1 MTQKLRLHDVI
12 EHPPCWAHPILDYAI
27 ISLGPALAYRTHVK
41 EPRWLQVYTKNLDR
55 HYWPIFR
62 SGYVRDA
69 EAWPADNVG
78 IANVLVSVDPLLQT
92 KVFTSDVLV
101 DMDVGWEQLFLLVC
115 RNKHLVIRSV
125 MRFACDESLTL
136 CRAKGARLY
145 TSEPGLAS
153 IGGISLDTTDVQLPV
168 DLVLEIAY

>member
-101 DMDVGWEQLFLLVC
+101 DMDVGWEQLFLLVW

-168 DLVLEIAY
+168 DLVLLK

>member
-1 MTQKLRLHDVI
+1 M
-12 EHPPCWAHPILDYAI
+12 YAED
-27 ISLGPALAYRTHVK
+27 LNG
-41 EPRWLQVYTKNLDR
+41 
-55 HYWPIFR
+55 HYWPIFG
-62 SGYVRDA
+62 SRDVGNT

-101 DMDVGWEQLFLLVC
+101 DMDVGWEQLFLLVW

-153 IGGISLDTTDVQLPV
+153 IGGISLDTTDVQLSV
-168 DLVLEIAY
+168 DLVLLK

>member
-1 MTQKLRLHDVI
+1 M
-12 EHPPCWAHPILDYAI
+12 
-27 ISLGPALAYRTHVK
+27 
-41 EPRWLQVYTKNLDR
+41 
-55 HYWPIFR
+55 
-62 SGYVRDA
+62 RDA

-92 KVFTSDVLV
+92 KVFTSNVLV
-101 DMDVGWEQLFLLVC
+101 DMDVGWEQLFLLVW

-125 MRFACDESLTL
+125 MLFACDEWLTL

-153 IGGISLDTTDVQLPV
+153 IGGISLDTTDV
-168 DLVLEIAY
+168 